1 MAAVMLELLRLAVL
15 LLVRLGLLGSR
26 RLEIHHPGLRLE
38 SRRLGHHPEIRHLG
52 LRLGMGSRRPFL
64 EIPLRHIAGK
74 LHFGNN
80 HNLHHHAGIV
90 HMGKSC
96 NNSNSI
102 PLSRCFHCNVCKMP
116 NSVLVDT
123 QAFDFLLDLAGNRIY
138 L

>member
-15 LLVRLGLLGSR
+15 LLVRLGLLGS
-26 RLEIHHPGLRLE
+26 LRLE
-38 SRRLGHHPEIRHLG
+38 SHHLGLLLESRHPEIRRLG
-52 LRLGMGSRRPFL
+52 LRLGMGSLRPFL

-80 HNLHHHAGIV
+80 HNLHHHAGMV
-90 HMGKSC
+90 HMGRSC

-102 PLSRCFHCNVCKMP
+102 PLSRCFPCNVCKMP

-123 QAFDFLLDLAGNRIY
+123 QAFDFLLDLTGNRIY